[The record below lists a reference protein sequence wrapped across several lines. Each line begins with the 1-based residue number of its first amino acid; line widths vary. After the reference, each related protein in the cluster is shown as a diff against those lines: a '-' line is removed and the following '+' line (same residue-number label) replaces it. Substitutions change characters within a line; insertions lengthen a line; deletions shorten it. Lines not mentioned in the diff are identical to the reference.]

1 VKEALVSRFLTP
13 GSRRRVQQKNILSS
27 IFRLAHG
34 RSQCRAPPPRARPP
48 LLCTFLKDLNVRKM
62 YKLWKLLHMKTSHMM
77 SIFGDIPLNRSEKHS
92 KNGFLCLLAL
102 WKVNYFT

>member
-1 VKEALVSRFLTP
+1 
-13 GSRRRVQQKNILSS
+13 
-27 IFRLAHG
+27 
-34 RSQCRAPPPRARPP
+34 
-48 LLCTFLKDLNVRKM
+48 M